1 MLPDSRGATM
11 SERTKAVA
19 QQGGARNEGRESRSE
34 SLLRDRQRR
43 AIEKLDEICAPDLKG
58 HAGAGADLTQLKQS
72 IGSFREAFP
81 DLRADI
87 RHAVAEDDLVS
98 TWVSYQGTHQGEFA
112 GVSGSGRQVK
122 FVAWDLI
129 RVGDGRI
136 AEITQYCDV
145 FTLMNQIGALPTAAP
160 A

>member
-1 MLPDSRGATM
+1 MTLDQ
-11 SERTKAVA
+11 KAVV
-19 QQGGARNEGRESRSE
+19 RRFYEIINEGAVE
-34 SLLRDRQRR
+34 Q
-43 AIEKLDEICAPDLKG
+43 LDEVCAPDMVG
-58 HAGAGADLTQLKQS
+58 HAGAGANLVALKMS

-81 DLRADI
+81 DLSAEL
-87 RHAVAEDDLVS
+87 RHVVAEGDLVS
-98 TWVSYQGTHQGEFA
+98 TWVSYEGTHRGDFA
-112 GVSGSGRQVK
+112 GVSGSGRPVK

-129 RVGDGRI
+129 RVADGRI

>member
-1 MLPDSRGATM
+1 MNEA
-11 SERTKAVA
+11 KAIVT
-19 QQGGARNEGRESRSE
+19 RFYEIINEGTVAR
-34 SLLRDRQRR
+34 
-43 AIEKLDEICAPDLKG
+43 LDEVCAPDLKG
-58 HAGAGADLTQLKQS
+58 HAGAGANLVQLKLS

-87 RHAVAEDDLVS
+87 RHAVAEGDLVS
-98 TWVSYQGTHQGEFA
+98 TWVNYEGTHEGEFA
-112 GVSGSGRQVK
+112 GVTGSGRRVK

-129 RVGDGRI
+129 RVENGRI

>member
-1 MLPDSRGATM
+1 MKEIVESRNGRTSKREEHGM
-11 SERTKAVA
+11 SNSPKSVVKRFYELI
-19 QQGGARNEGRESRSE
+19 NEGTP
-34 SLLRDRQRR
+34 
-43 AIEKLDEICAPDLKG
+43 EKFDEVCAPDLKG
-58 HAGAGADLTQLKQS
+58 HAGAGADLDQLKQS

-81 DLRADI
+81 DLRADL
-87 RHAVAEDDLVS
+87 RHAVAEGDLVS
-98 TWVSYQGTHQGEFA
+98 TWVSYEGTHQGQFA
-112 GVSGSGRQVK
+112 GVDGSGRPVK

-129 RVGDGRI
+129 RVENGRI

>member
-1 MLPDSRGATM
+1 M
-11 SERTKAVA
+11 SARTKAIA
-19 QQGGARNEGRESRSE
+19 EQGRSSEMKDAKAVVSRFYEIVNEG
-34 SLLRDRQRR
+34 

-129 RVGDGRI
+129 RVEDGRI